1 MQLIGY
7 VQHAN
12 VFVDDTLRNNIALG
26 VPDFAIDP
34 AALDDAIASAQL
46 GMFVEGTHMRY
57 WMKPVYE
64 VKFGFNYLIF

>member
-1 MQLIGY
+1 M
-7 VQHAN
+7 
-12 VFVDDTLRNNIALG
+12 VFGSRVTKH
-26 VPDFAIDP
+26 
-34 AALDDAIASAQL
+34 L